1 LLNLGAERSLLFF
14 FLQTDLAIV
23 GKNTTTNSQL
33 TAENVVLPNELTNKV
48 LFFTSDIF
56 KILIL
61 NQHVTEFFL
70 LHSGFLLDSINT
82 KYNLGS

>member
-1 LLNLGAERSLLFF
+1 M
-14 FLQTDLAIV
+14 
-23 GKNTTTNSQL
+23 GKNTTTSSQL
-33 TAENVVLPNELTNKV
+33 TAENGVLPNELTNKV

-61 NQHVTEFFL
+61 NQHVSDIFL
-70 LHSGFLLDSINT
+70 LHSGFLLDSINS